1 MLEEKL
7 RQANQAHINN
17 RKRMLSML
25 AIAVAAIAVFMT
37 AMWLFD
43 SNSNTDVSA
52 VAVAVA
58 VKTSSSVDTSKLR
71 EQFIQQLHVY
81 EDEIAP
87 ALAGANLKAWNADRE
102 LAIAAL
108 KDRASTSFASGD
120 YPAAL
125 QELSDLETM
134 GRQLLAQRE
143 EMFATELSLAKNALA
158 AENDIEAKQHIS
170 KALLLKP
177 DNPEAL
183 KLAQRIDALPKIL
196 ALLKKAAIARTENNP
211 EKEYAA
217 LAEILKT
224 DPSRQAL
231 KQRQTALAETIKEN
245 RFAPL
250 IALGLDNVQQ
260 RKLRAARSNYNK
272 ARQLYPGRSELRI
285 LNAAINKL
293 AVTLDLDTA
302 KSRGKA
308 AIARDQWQ
316 KAQSVYAAAA
326 KRHPDDKTIRDG
338 LQLSNKLVSLHRTLS
353 DYLRQPERLAAG
365 NVAAGARQTLGQARI
380 FAQNSPSLSRK
391 AAELKTL
398 LAKVNVKIPVTVTSD
413 NQTYILVR
421 GIGKVGL
428 TRARTIQLKAGV
440 YTFEGMREGYKSK
453 LVEVRIPIGSHSFG
467 IRVICDERI

>member
-7 RQANQAHINN
+7 RQASQTHAKNN
-17 RKRMLSML
+17 KRMLSM
-25 AIAVAAIAVFMT
+25 AAIAAAAIAIFMA

-43 SNSNTDVSA
+43 SNSNTDAPEVVVS
-52 VAVAVA
+52 
-58 VKTSSSVDTSKLR
+58 VKTPSSADASKLR
-71 EQFIQQLHVY
+71 EQFIQQLHAY
-81 EDEIAP
+81 EDDVAP
-87 ALAGANLKAWNADRE
+87 ALADANLKAWNPDKE
-102 LAIAAL
+102 MAIAAL
-108 KDRASTSFASGD
+108 KDKASALFATGD

-125 QELSDLETM
+125 QQLSDLETM

-143 EMFATELSLAKNALA
+143 KMFSSHMSLAEKALT

-170 KALLLKP
+170 QALLLKP

-196 ALLKKAAIARTENNP
+196 TLLKKAAIARTENNP

-217 LAEILKT
+217 VAEALKLAP
-224 DPSRQAL
+224 DRQEL
-231 KQRQTALAETIKEN
+231 KQRKAALAETIKEN

-250 IALGLDNVQQ
+250 ITLGLDNVTK
-260 RKLRAARSNYNK
+260 RKLRAARSNYK
-272 ARQLYPGRSELRI
+272 EAKQLYPGRSELRI
-285 LNAAINKL
+285 LNTAINKL
-293 AVTLDLDTA
+293 AVTLDLNSA

-308 AIARDQWQ
+308 AIARDQWD

-353 DYLRQPERLAAG
+353 DYLSQPERLAAG
-365 NVAAGARQTLGQARI
+365 NVAAGARQTLVQARI
-380 FAQNSPSLSRK
+380 FARNSPSLSRK

-421 GIGKVGL
+421 GVGKVGV
-428 TRARTIQLKAGV
+428 TQQRTIQLKAGV

-453 LVEVRIPIGSHSFG
+453 LVEVRIPIGSRSIG
-467 IRVICDERI
+467 VRVVCDERI